1 MKAVLNFFTLFT
13 SLSTLL
19 CCALPALIVGLGMGA
34 AMAGF
39 LAQYPE
45 LIWISEHKT
54 WLFAIGG
61 VLLVLGGVLQYTQ
74 RNAPC
79 PINEKGEACADTRK
93 NSLIIYYISV
103 FIYLVGFSFAY
114 ILPHLI

>member
-1 MKAVLNFFTLFT
+1 MKGVLNFFTLFT

-45 LIWISEHKT
+45 LIWISENKT

-61 VLLVLGGVLQYTQ
+61 VLLALGGVLQYSQ

-79 PINEKGEACADTRK
+79 PINEKGEACTDTRK
-93 NSLIIYYISV
+93 NSRIIYYISI

-114 ILPHLI
+114 VLPYFI